1 MLKGLWRMKNYF
13 LCLLLSV
20 TSSLFACDKCRCP
33 VLFDIIV
40 FNNTDSDCTLEDSS
54 IESGMF
60 YSKHLPIKIITG
72 LSESYQFMYD
82 SHSKQ
87 TSATLSFQCGN
98 DKFTTF
104 RSERLVEGVFRLVE
118 KDKGDVTA
126 MSNLDPV
133 FTIKKSTCDKAPYT
147 PSAIY
152 WTLK

>member
-1 MLKGLWRMKNYF
+1 ML
-13 LCLLLSV
+13 
-20 TSSLFACDKCRCP
+20 P
-33 VLFDIIV
+33 V
-40 FNNTDSDCTLEDSS
+40 ERAW
-54 IESGMF
+54 
-60 YSKHLPIKIITG
+60 PAITG
-72 LSESYQFMYD
+72 FTPAI
-82 SHSKQ
+82 Q
-87 TSATLSFQCGN
+87 TTDGFQCGN